1 MAIVEAGISI
11 SVDGFIAGPNTDQ
24 YPGLGQGGEILHV
37 WLGGDRHALR
47 APPQVLRP

>member
-24 YPGLGQGGEILHV
+24 VGGSA
-37 WLGGDRHALR
+37 WWGPSSR
-47 APPQVLRP
+47 